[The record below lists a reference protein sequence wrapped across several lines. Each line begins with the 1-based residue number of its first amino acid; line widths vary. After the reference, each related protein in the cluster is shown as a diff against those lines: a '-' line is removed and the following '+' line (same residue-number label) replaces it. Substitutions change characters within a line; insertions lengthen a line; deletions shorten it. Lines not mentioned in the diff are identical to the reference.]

1 MAQPK
6 EKQDMGP
13 VFQTGGTSRSR
24 AGRPTLYD
32 RDFFLW
38 TRQQAQLLRE
48 RSADASGLDTTRL
61 AEEIEDLGSSQQS
74 EIENRLCVLLAHLLK
89 WQFQPSKRSNSWRAT
104 IAEQRMRIARRLRQS
119 PSLRSYPAEVLEE
132 EYALARLSA
141 VAETNMA
148 LETFPLS
155 CPFGIDDILDPD
167 FFPGV
172 D

>member
-1 MAQPK
+1 MARPK
-6 EKQDMGP
+6 EKRNMAVSFQASGP
-13 VFQTGGTSRSR
+13 SRTRASR
-24 AGRPTLYD
+24 PSLYE

-38 TRQQAQLLRE
+38 TREQAQLLRE
-48 RSADASGLDTTRL
+48 RGTDASGLDTAKL

-89 WQFQPSKRSNSWRAT
+89 WQFQPSHRSNSWQAT

-119 PSLRSYPAEVLEE
+119 PSLRSYPAEVLDE
-132 EYALARLSA
+132 EYALARLNA
-141 VAETNMA
+141 VADTN
-148 LETFPLS
+148 LCLDTFPLS

-167 FFPGV
+167 FFPGI